1 MLSPCP
7 QEGSCSGPVANT
19 AQGPAERPVPA
30 GPLARHSGKRFM
42 VLRVCLMSQQRTH
55 AHAENVDRS
64 EKPRV
69 NVDRS
74 EKPIA
79 RLATLWAHDPK
90 RAWSLVPKRTR
101 SWKLADRS
109 RMTKERAE
117 LSSDATWDSGD
128 SLREHAWVTV
138 PPPAPAR
145 TSCDIFPG
153 ERGPRKLPLKAVDV
167 SNQPT
172 FLPTAV
178 TVFHS
183 VKRLVRRHS

>member
-42 VLRVCLMSQQRTH
+42 VLRVCLTSQQRTH

-64 EKPRV
+64 EKP
-69 NVDRS
+69 
-74 EKPIA
+74 IA
-79 RLATLWAHDPK
+79 RLATLWARDPK

-101 SWKLADRS
+101 SWKPSDRS
-109 RMTKERAE
+109 GTTKERAE
-117 LSSDATWDSGD
+117 LLSDATWDSGD

-138 PPPAPAR
+138 PPPAPAL